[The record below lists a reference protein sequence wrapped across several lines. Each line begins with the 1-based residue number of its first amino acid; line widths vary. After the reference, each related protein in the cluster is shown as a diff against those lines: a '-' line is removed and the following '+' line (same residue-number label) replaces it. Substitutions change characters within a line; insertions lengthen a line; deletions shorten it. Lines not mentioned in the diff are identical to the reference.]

1 MYKLKNDIYNTGLRL
16 TNKEHMKLEIGVCPF
31 DCHNLRTYD
40 DGPSAGSCECPKCK
54 AGRVVI
60 KLHKLGVLPL
70 YHGCLFATDTL
81 AGRKY
86 IGRRTFSTHF
96 IKE

>member
-1 MYKLKNDIYNTGLRL
+1 MYRLKNDIYNTGLKL
-16 TNKEHMKLEIGVCPF
+16 SNKEHKKLEAGQCPF
-31 DCHNLRTYD
+31 DCHNLQAD
-40 DGPSAGSCECPKCK
+40 CAIHSSCECPKCK

-60 KLHKLGVLPL
+60 KLHKLGILLP
-70 YHGCLFATDTL
+70 YHGCVLAIDIL

-86 IGRRTFSTHF
+86 IGRRTFSTYF

>member
-1 MYKLKNDIYNTGLRL
+1 MYRLKNDIYNTGLKL
-16 TNKEHMKLEIGVCPF
+16 SNKEHKELEAGRCPF
-31 DCHNLRTYD
+31 DCHHLRTD
-40 DGPSAGSCECPKCK
+40 NNMMSGAVKCK

-60 KLHKLGVLPL
+60 KLHKLGVLPSDC
-70 YHGCLFATDTL
+70 GCVFAMDTL

-86 IGRRTFSTHF
+86 IGRQTFSTYF

>member
-1 MYKLKNDIYNTGLRL
+1 MYRLKNDIYNTGLKL
-16 TNKEHMKLEIGVCPF
+16 SNKEHKELEAGRCPF
-31 DCHNLRTYD
+31 DCRHLKTANN
-40 DGPSAGSCECPKCK
+40 CECSKCK

-60 KLHKLGVLPL
+60 KLHKLGILLP
-70 YHGCLFATDTL
+70 YHGCVLATDIL

-86 IGRRTFSTHF
+86 IGRRTFSTYF